1 LRRHF
6 LTYYKTNGETLHM
19 TAIQLARLKE
29 DYAQCENY
37 AIKLKKRGA
46 TDRFNKIMEKLD
58 FIDKKIAEV
67 AA

>member
-1 LRRHF
+1 
-6 LTYYKTNGETLHM
+6 M